1 MSSITF
7 LFQMGS
13 LFFSLKRKIQSSDL
27 ESASGLVDRLL
38 SEPFCEGLF
47 DRLFTPGFNSTV
59 AGLADRDRL
68 ICDDL
73 SELDGLDDRLEDL
86 LFTEPMA
93 GLEDRLFSSFSG
105 LTDRLLTDESGLDDR
120 LFSIGF
126 SGLGDRLTLADFTG
140 IGERLTSAGF
150 CGLGD
155 LLFSAIISFSGIL
168 SDSSSF
174 HLSKH
179 SHGTGDLS
187 RLQPDEFFASLLI
200 RNGLSNDINQKKP
213 LFKVRNFY
221 RQCAYSLDT
230 FFA

>member
-1 MSSITF
+1 M
-7 LFQMGS
+7 
-13 LFFSLKRKIQSSDL
+13 

-38 SEPFCEGLF
+38 SEPFFEGLL

-86 LFTEPMA
+86 LFTELTA
-93 GLEDRLFSSFSG
+93 GLEDRLFSLESFSG
-105 LTDRLLTDESGLDDR
+105 LADRLLTDASGLDDR
-120 LFSIGF
+120 LASIGF

-140 IGERLTSAGF
+140 LGERLTSAGF

-155 LLFSAIISFSGIL
+155 LLFSASFSTLL
-168 SDSSSF
+168 SVSSSF

-187 RLQPDEFFASLLI
+187 RLHPDEFFTSLLI
-200 RNGLSNDINQKKP
+200 RNGLSNDAIRSPFQKS
-213 LFKVRNFY
+213 LFNASALVICIISSFAIYVILKHSF
-221 RQCAYSLDT
+221 T
-230 FFA
+230 FTKH

>member
-1 MSSITF
+1 
-7 LFQMGS
+7 MGS

-27 ESASGLVDRLL
+27 ESASGLVDRLF
-38 SEPFCEGLF
+38 SEPFCEGLL

-86 LFTEPMA
+86 LFTESMA

-105 LTDRLLTDESGLDDR
+105 LADRLLTDESGLDDR

-140 IGERLTSAGF
+140 LGERLTSAGF

-155 LLFSAIISFSGIL
+155 LLFSATSFSGIF

-200 RNGLSNDINQKKP
+200 RNGLSNFVNCNKK
-213 LFKVRNFY
+213 LLLKGRE
-221 RQCAYSLDT
+221 RGIRCDT
-230 FFA
+230 S